1 MYEDTPIPL
10 GPKPKTKSRVSK
22 NGSAL
27 YFSSFPFLFLFF
39 SILNQFKVENVNWA
53 AAISHFSCFVV
64 LSLLYSCD
72 GLTKDIGN
80 SRD

>member
-1 MYEDTPIPL
+1 MYEDTPILL

-22 NGSAL
+22 KL
-27 YFSSFPFLFLFF
+27 R
-39 SILNQFKVENVNWA
+39 KVQPRIIPPAESLQSENVNWA

>member
-1 MYEDTPIPL
+1 MIPL

-22 NGSAL
+22 KLRKVQPPNN
-27 YFSSFPFLFLFF
+27 FPFPFLFLIPPAE
-39 SILNQFKVENVNWA
+39 SLQSENVNWA

>member
-22 NGSAL
+22 NGQPRSFFV
-27 YFSSFPFLFLFF
+27 FSFSFFF
-39 SILNQFKVENVNWA
+39 NSESLQVENVNWA

>member
-22 NGSAL
+22 K
-27 YFSSFPFLFLFF
+27 FSPGIIFLFLFF
-39 SILNQFKVENVNWA
+39 FSIPPNHFKVENVNWA

-64 LSLLYSCD
+64 LSLFYSCD